1 MEQKKT
7 SAKHKK
13 EKDKQPHQ
21 QDELLEDNDGG
32 ENIA

>member
-13 EKDKQPHQ
+13 EKEKQVHQ
-21 QDELLEDNDGG
+21 QEELFE
-32 ENIA
+32 ENGVQENK